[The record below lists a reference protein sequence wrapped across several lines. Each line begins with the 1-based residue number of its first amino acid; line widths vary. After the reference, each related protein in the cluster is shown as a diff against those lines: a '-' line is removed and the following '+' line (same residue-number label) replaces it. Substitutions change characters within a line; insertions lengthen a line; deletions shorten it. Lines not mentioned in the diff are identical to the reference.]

1 MEEKTTETTSKT
13 ADSITVTEAVQDQK
27 KESKITPEDEKII
40 NSFKNLNLTSE
51 DLVTLVNNLSHFN
64 HELKS
69 LKDVSFFITEEN
81 IGILKKLNEKDNIKI
96 NLLLSKL
103 YINLISNES
112 LYSNPLETLDEMSHN
127 ASSEDVVEIKLDELR
142 ANPYQPRRTF
152 DNEKLQEL
160 ANSIREFGVLEP
172 IIVKKSIKGYEIV
185 AGERRFKASKIAG
198 LETIPAIIKDFT
210 DEDMMQI
217 ALLENIQRED
227 LSAIEEAEA
236 YQNLVKTL
244 GISQE
249 ELAKRIGKSRSHVTN
264 MIGLLKLPEEV
275 KKNILNG
282 EISMGHARVLS
293 KLEDKDTIM
302 ELANKIVKDTMSVRD
317 LEQLVSDPNYKRTKP
332 IKVRVPNPFG
342 YVEEAFTDKVGNK
355 VRIQNKKIVIP
366 FNSEKDLE
374 RILEILNVDVKV
386 D

>member
-1 MEEKTTETTSKT
+1 MET
-13 ADSITVTEAVQDQK
+13 
-27 KESKITPEDEKII
+27 
-40 NSFKNLNLTSE
+40 
-51 DLVTLVNNLSHFN
+51 NNKRKALGKGLEQLF
-64 HELKS
+64 
-69 LKDVSFFITEEN
+69 
-81 IGILKKLNEKDNIKI
+81 
-96 NLLLSKL
+96 
-103 YINLISNES
+103 SNES

-127 ASSEDVVEIKLDELR
+127 ASNEDVIEVRLDELR
-142 ANPYQPRRTF
+142 PNPYQPRRTF

-172 IIVKKSIKGYEIV
+172 IIIKKSIKGYEIV

-198 LETIPAIIKDFT
+198 KETIPAIIKDFS

-227 LSAIEEAEA
+227 LSAIEEAQA

-249 ELAKRIGKSRSHVTN
+249 ELARRIGKSRSYVTN

-275 KKNILNG
+275 KKNVLNG

-293 KLEDKDTIM
+293 KLEDTETII

-317 LEQLVSDPNYKRTKP
+317 LEALVADPNFKRKNP
-332 IKVRVPNPFG
+332 GNVPKVKVPNQYS
-342 YVEEAFTDKVGNK
+342 YVAEAFTDKVGNK
-355 VRIQNKKIVIP
+355 VKIQNKKIVIP

-374 RILEILNVDVKV
+374 RILEILNIDVKV